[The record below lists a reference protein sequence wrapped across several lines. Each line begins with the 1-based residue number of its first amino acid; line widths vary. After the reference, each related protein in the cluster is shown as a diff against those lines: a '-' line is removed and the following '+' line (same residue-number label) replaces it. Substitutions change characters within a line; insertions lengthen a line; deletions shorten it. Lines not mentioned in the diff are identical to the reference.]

1 MSADLKKIQLQGGE
15 ALVRPCNSSE
25 PEHCP
30 MVSRFSPKQLGLTTV
45 NVAISIAL
53 LKRADIR
60 MMQLLKHGAT

>member
-1 MSADLKKIQLQGGE
+1 
-15 ALVRPCNSSE
+15 
-25 PEHCP
+25 
-30 MVSRFSPKQLGLTTV
+30 MVSWFSPKQLELTTF